1 MPKVDDPAFG
11 SNFGKFATDARND
24 PNLLEFGGFKSSS
37 FDDKVFFL
45 FLWVD
50 PPPPPPPFVAGPKG
64 AKADLFLDPPP
75 LPPFVA
81 GAGAFLF
88 VAFAFRAEDM
98 TTYLFGFGLLLTT
111 KGASFR

>member
-37 FDDKVFFL
+37 FDKVFFL

-50 PPPPPPPFVAGPKG
+50 PPPPPSPFVAAG
-64 AKADLFLDPPP
+64 AKADLFLLDPPP

-98 TTYLFGFGLLLTT
+98 TTRIFLDSDYC
-111 KGASFR
+111 

>member
-37 FDDKVFFL
+37 FDNKVFFL

-50 PPPPPPPFVAGPKG
+50 PPPPPSPFVANAG
-64 AKADLFLDPPP
+64 AKADLFLLDPPP

-98 TTYLFGFGLLLTT
+98 TTRIFLDSDYC
-111 KGASFR
+111 